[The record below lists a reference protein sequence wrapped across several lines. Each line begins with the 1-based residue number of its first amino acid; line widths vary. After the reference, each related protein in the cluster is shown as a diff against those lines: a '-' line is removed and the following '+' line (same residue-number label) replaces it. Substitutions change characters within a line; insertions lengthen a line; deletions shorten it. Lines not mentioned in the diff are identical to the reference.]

1 MVKTDKYFGMA
12 DMFEQLDKQQLIAQ
26 KTADFNKACAEIE
39 AEIRS
44 NRENINFSD
53 PNDARETENDIMF
66 LERKLDKLRREYE
79 KEIASLNR

>member
-1 MVKTDKYFGMA
+1 MVKTDKYEGMA

-26 KTADFNKACAEIE
+26 KTAEFNKSCAQIE

-44 NRENINFSD
+44 NRENINFAD

-66 LERKLDKLRREYE
+66 LERKLDTLRKEYE
-79 KEIASLNR
+79 QEIASLKR